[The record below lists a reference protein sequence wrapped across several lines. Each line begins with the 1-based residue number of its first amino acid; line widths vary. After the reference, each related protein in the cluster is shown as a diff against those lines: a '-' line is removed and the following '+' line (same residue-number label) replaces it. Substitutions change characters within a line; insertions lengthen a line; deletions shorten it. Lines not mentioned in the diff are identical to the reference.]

1 MLDVF
6 EPIVRS
12 FSLRIPEE
20 HRRPIGIVGAGGI
33 VDYGHLPAYE
43 KAGLEVAAI
52 FDIDRDRAKDVAK
65 RHGIETVY
73 GSQEELLN
81 DQRVEVVDIAVQPWV
96 QSKIASAA
104 LEAGKHLL
112 CQKPLA
118 VDMKTA
124 EGLVADADARGL
136 KLAVNQQLRFEEGI
150 AVARAM
156 VQAGWIGQPT
166 TMSVTV
172 NVVTDWGMW
181 PWMESSDRLEIMY
194 HSIHYFDAIRSILG
208 DPELVWC
215 TGSRTPGQSAKG
227 ETRTMSTL
235 VFSGDVRALVHATHT
250 NIAGDFEATFRIDGS
265 EGSIKGT
272 LGLLYDYPHG
282 RPDTLAVYSR
292 TLPTDGWLPYPVTT
306 RWLPDAIAGPMG
318 SLLEAIA
325 KDKAPAT
332 SGADNLKT
340 LLLVE
345 ALYRSM
351 DSGESQRLDDPR
363 DGRVDT

>member
-6 EPIVRS
+6 EPIAQT
-12 FSLRIPEE
+12 FSLRVPEE

-43 KAGLEVAAI
+43 KAGLEVVGI
-52 FDIDRDRAKDVAK
+52 FDIDLDKANDVTK
-65 RHGIETVY
+65 RHGIGTSY
-73 GSQEELLN
+73 GTLEKLLN
-81 DQRVEVVDIAVQPWV
+81 DERVEVVDIAIQPWV
-96 QSKIASAA
+96 QPDIASAA
-104 LEAGKHLL
+104 LAAGKHLL

-118 VDMKTA
+118 VDIETA
-124 EGLVADADARGL
+124 ERLVADADARDL
-136 KLAVNQQLRFEEGI
+136 KLAVNQQLRFDEGI

-166 TMSVTV
+166 VMSVTV
-172 NVVTDWGMW
+172 NVMTDWSMW

-194 HSIHYFDAIRSILG
+194 HSIHYLDAIRSILG
-208 DPELVWC
+208 EPELVWC
-215 TGSRTPGQSAKG
+215 TGSRTPGQSATG

-235 VFSGDVRALVHATHT
+235 VFPGDVRALVHATHM
-250 NIAGDFEATFRIDGS
+250 NIAGDLEATFRIDGS

-272 LGLLYDYPHG
+272 FGLLYDYPHG
-282 RPDTLAVYSR
+282 RPDTLTVYSR

-306 RWLPDAIAGPMG
+306 RWLPDAVAGPMG

-325 KDKAPAT
+325 EDGTPVT

-340 LLLVE
+340 LRLVQ

-351 DSGESQRLDDPR
+351 DSGESQHLDELGDR
-363 DGRVDT
+363 KGNI